1 MKCATG
7 VESPAATGAR
17 NRRKATVKKPATS
30 DYSLDPYFPFQDLEE
45 NEKCQ
50 QEDERA
56 EKKKRELPQQE
67 VDSSRKKSKL
77 VQECH
82 SEVNKMRS

>member
-1 MKCATG
+1 M
-7 VESPAATGAR
+7 
-17 NRRKATVKKPATS
+17 
-30 DYSLDPYFPFQDLEE
+30 EE

-50 QEDERA
+50 QEDGRA

-67 VDSSRKKSKL
+67 VDSSRKKPKL

-82 SEVNKMRS
+82 SEVKKRELKLSGMAIRQKNLQILDSVTIIFELFKKNIDII